1 VAEERR
7 ALLLSTDARSK
18 GGGPE
23 KYHERLDASG
33 KLFVRDGVRNLLPL
47 ASDLV
52 VDAGVQPENLRPERA
67 VLADYLADRRRQF
80 PDRPHGVPPV

>member
-1 VAEERR
+1 MGEERR

-23 KYHERLDASG
+23 KYHERLGASG
-33 KLFVRDGVRNLLPL
+33 KLFVRDGVRHRLPL

-52 VDAGVQPENLRPERA
+52 VDAGVQPENLRPEPA
-67 VLADYLADRRRQF
+67 VLLDYLADRRRQF